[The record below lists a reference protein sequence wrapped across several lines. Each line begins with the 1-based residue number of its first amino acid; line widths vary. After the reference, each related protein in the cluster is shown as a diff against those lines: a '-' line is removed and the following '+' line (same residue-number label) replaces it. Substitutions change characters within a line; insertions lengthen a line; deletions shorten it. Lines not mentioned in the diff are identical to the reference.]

1 MHTLFRNA
9 QTRGPWQPLWR
20 PFLLLLLLTL
30 ALCGTARAQ
39 RGGYQILQAT
49 YGTQWQ
55 SVDVTGRVQ
64 QLAQQGERFQAG
76 NEAFG
81 VDPAPG
87 QRKTLRIQAQGR
99 DGMARTFEYAES
111 QWVDGSPFLGGN
123 AWDQGGW
130 NDGGEGDPVLQAT
143 YGTAWQSID
152 VTDRIRQLARQGG
165 SFQVGNDLFGTDP
178 APGQRKT
185 LRIQARG
192 RDGRVR
198 TTEYG
203 ESQWVDGSRLSA
215 GGGYGDPGGAYG
227 GGQVVQATYGT
238 AWQSIDVTERI
249 RQLARQGGGF
259 QVGNDLFGT
268 DPAPGQRKT
277 LRIQTRGRDGRG
289 RTTEYAE
296 SQWVDAGQL
305 ATGGG
310 GYGDQGGY
318 GRLVIHSAT
327 YGDGYRQVDVTER
340 LRAYVQGGRLDVT
353 VGNDLAGMD
362 PAPNVRKV
370 LRVDYSVGNGRV
382 QQATVYESQGLRL
395 P

>member
-87 QRKTLRIQAQGR
+87 QRKTLRIQA
-99 DGMARTFEYAES
+99 
-111 QWVDGSPFLGGN
+111 
-123 AWDQGGW
+123 
-130 NDGGEGDPVLQAT
+130 
-143 YGTAWQSID
+143 
-152 VTDRIRQLARQGG
+152 
-165 SFQVGNDLFGTDP
+165 
-178 APGQRKT
+178 
-185 LRIQARG
+185 RG
-192 RDGRVR
+192 RDGRER

-249 RQLARQGGGF
+249 RQLARLGGGF

-268 DPAPGQRKT
+268 DPAPGQRNWPRGAAGT
-277 LRIQTRGRDGRG
+277 GTR
-289 RTTEYAE
+289 A
-296 SQWVDAGQL
+296 
-305 ATGGG
+305 ATGASSSTAPPMAMAT
-310 GYGDQGGY
+310 
-318 GRLVIHSAT
+318 GRSTSPSACVPT
-327 YGDGYRQVDVTER
+327 C
-340 LRAYVQGGRLDVT
+340 RA
-353 VGNDLAGMD
+353 AGW
-362 PAPNVRKV
+362 
-370 LRVDYSVGNGRV
+370 
-382 QQATVYESQGLRL
+382 T
-395 P
+395 